1 MTLIKPD
8 LVKMVGQRLIVTAC
22 RLHQVDKREPFLRLL
37 AARVKTT
44 KRFDR
49 QLKRC
54 EKRGYDMHLIFD
66 AMRLLAQSGKLPAE
80 YRPHPLVLAFIDD
93 VDAKGSKTAGK
104 GIFQMERLAET
115 EA

>member
-1 MTLIKPD
+1 MKY
-8 LVKMVGQRLIVTAC
+8 
-22 RLHQVDKREPFLRLL
+22 
-37 AARVKTT
+37 RVKTT

-54 EKRGYDMHLIFD
+54 EKHGYDMHLIFD
-66 AMRLLAQSGKLPAE
+66 AMRLLSQSGKLPAE

>member
-1 MTLIKPD
+1 MKY
-8 LVKMVGQRLIVTAC
+8 
-22 RLHQVDKREPFLRLL
+22 
-37 AARVKTT
+37 RVKTT

-80 YRPHPLVLAFIDD
+80 YRPHQLKGDHKGQIPEQTRLPVAF
-93 VDAKGSKTAGK
+93 GSATYSLTG
-104 GIFQMERLAET
+104 
-115 EA
+115 